1 MRKKL
6 NLSKPDNPDSFWMM
20 SAILDKTK
28 TPFFRLSP
36 EGQVEYVNQAACESL
51 GYSKNE
57 LVGLYPWDFDPDF
70 KLEYWPDV
78 WNKLLKHEI
87 VHIPTRHRRKDGTLI
102 DVEVTGHYV
111 SHGTEEFSFVFVQD
125 ITNRKAA
132 EDAIRQKESY
142 LRALIDNF
150 PFMVWLKDK
159 NSRFLTVNQIHAQ
172 SYGYESPEQITG
184 KTDFDLSPPD
194 LAAHYRD
201 KDLSIMHSGQKEVI
215 EEQHEG
221 PRGRHWIETYKAP
234 VIGQD
239 GEMLGTVGF
248 ARDITDRKTVEE
260 KMLRLAHY
268 DALTDLPNRALLM
281 DRLLFGIGHAR
292 RNQSML
298 CLMYIDL
305 DRFKEVNDTLG
316 HSMGDLLLKQ
326 VAQRLSETLRRE
338 TDTVARIGGDEFIV
352 LLSNTHQHDDILV
365 IATSILGGLNKPFNL
380 KATPVHIS
388 ASIGIALYPNH
399 AEDADSLLKAA
410 DGALYKAK
418 ENGKNCFKLA

>member
-1 MRKKL
+1 MSKKL
-6 NLSKPDNPDSFWMM
+6 DLTQPDNPDSFWMM

-28 TPFFRLSP
+28 TPFYRLSR
-36 EGQVEYVNQAACESL
+36 EGQIEYVNQAACESL

-57 LVGLYPWDFDPDF
+57 LIGLYPWDFDPDF
-70 KLEYWPDV
+70 KPEYWPDV
-78 WNKLLKHEI
+78 WNRLLQHEI

-111 SHGTEEFSFVFVQD
+111 SHSREEFSFVFVQN
-125 ITNRKAA
+125 ITDRKAA

-159 NSRFLTVNQIHAQ
+159 DSRFLTVNQIHAQ

-184 KTDFDLSPPD
+184 KTDFDLSPSD

-201 KDLSIMHSGQKEVI
+201 MDLSIMQSGQKEVI

-234 VIGQD
+234 VID
-239 GEMLGTVGF
+239 ENGEMLGTVGF
-248 ARDITDRKTVEE
+248 ARDITDRKIVEE

-268 DALTDLPNRALLM
+268 DALTELANRALLM

-292 RNQSML
+292 RNKSLL
-298 CLMYIDL
+298 CLMYVDL

-326 VAQRLSETLRRE
+326 VAQRLLETLRRE

-352 LLSNTHQHDDILV
+352 LLSNIHQHDDVVV
-365 IATSILGGLNKPFNL
+365 IATSILGVLNKPFIL
-380 KATPVHIS
+380 KSTPVHIS

-399 AEDADSLLKAA
+399 AEDADSLLKVA

-418 ENGKNCFKLA
+418 ENGKNCFMFA